1 MNIEA
6 PPSSERIRELYPYQ
20 VSAIAQ
26 IEDALSDVADD
37 TNLLFQLPTGG
48 GKTIIFAE
56 IARRYIAQYK
66 KKVLILTHRIELL
79 TQTSN
84 VLAEFSIRNKVITSE
99 VRELADQNNFD
110 CYTAMVETLHNRLSD
125 DENYIGGIGLV
136 IIDEAHYNSF
146 RKLFRYF
153 EKVKMLGVTATPLSA
168 NKNYPLNEHYSR
180 LIVGESIGSLIDSSY
195 LAKGTTYTYSVN
207 LKSLKVGITG
217 DFTVGSSD
225 RLYGQ
230 DHMQNRLLQAY
241 QERAE
246 GTKTLIF
253 NAGINT
259 SRKVYELF
267 KRAKYPVKH
276 IDSTYGSQERRE
288 TLEWFHTTEDAI
300 LTSVGIL
307 TTGFDEPTVQ
317 TILLNRATKS
327 LTLYHQMIGRG
338 SRVVRDK
345 KKDFQIIDL
354 GNNALRLGLWEDFI
368 DWQDVFRCP
377 DRYLYLDFN
386 ENQEPE
392 MEYVPTR
399 EVVEAFA
406 NMPEDAEFNVKD
418 CYDDALAANQ
428 RPKVVIEASIDHHVR
443 KIRLNCDDMMR
454 GLELMKMLHPEIEH
468 RIGQY
473 RKCIN
478 GTENYASWMM
488 EEYIRKLRQE
498 LRLSF
503 D

>member
-1 MNIEA
+1 MSVKAA
-6 PPSSERIRELYPYQ
+6 PVSSRIRELYPYQ
-20 VSAIAQ
+20 LSSIAQ
-26 IEDALSDVADD
+26 LEESLSDGTDT

-56 IARRYIAQYK
+56 IARRYIERFNR
-66 KKVLILTHRIELL
+66 KVLILTHRIELL
-79 TQTSN
+79 TQTSG
-84 VLAEFSIRNKVITSE
+84 VLGEFGIRNKVITSE
-99 VRELADQNNFD
+99 VRELADQDSID
-110 CYTAMVETLHNRLSD
+110 CYTAMVETLHNRLNE
-125 DENYIGGIGLV
+125 DENYIGDIGLV
-136 IIDEAHYNSF
+136 IVDEAHYNSF
-146 RKLFRYF
+146 RKLFQYF
-153 EKVKMLGVTATPLSA
+153 KEVKMLGVTATPLSA
-168 NKNYPLNEHYSR
+168 NKNYPLNEHYQK
-180 LIVGESIGSLIDSSY
+180 LIVGESINSLIESGY
-195 LAKGTTYTYSVN
+195 LARATTYTYSVN

-230 DHMQNRLLQAY
+230 EHMQSRLLQAY

-267 KRAKYPVKH
+267 HRAGYPIRH
-276 IDSTYGSQERRE
+276 IDSTSSAQERKE
-288 TLEWFHTTEDAI
+288 TLEWFRTTDDGI

-327 LTLYHQMIGRG
+327 LTLYHQMVGRG
-338 SRVVRDK
+338 SRFIKNK
-345 KKDFQIIDL
+345 KKEFQIIDL
-354 GNNALRLGLWEDFI
+354 GNNALRLGMWEEYI
-368 DWQDVFRCP
+368 DWQDVFLHP

-392 MEYVPTR
+392 VEYIPTR
-399 EVVEAFA
+399 EVLEAFP
-406 NMPEDAEFNVKD
+406 NLPEDAEFAVKD
-418 CYDDALAANQ
+418 EYETAITTGK
-428 RPKVVIEASIDHHVR
+428 RPKTVIDKSIDHHKR
-443 KIRLNCDDMMR
+443 KIAMNADDFYDA
-454 GLELMKMLHPEIEH
+454 LHLMQLLGPEIEH

-478 GTENYASWMM
+478 GTENYASWLL
-488 EEYIRKLRQE
+488 EEYKRKLQQA
-498 LRLSF
+498 LRTAY
-503 D
+503 